1 MVVVRRKAKEK
12 ARVEQK
18 RRLTV
23 SGGRA
28 NLKLWLFCM
37 PEGTSIQI
45 PQRND
50 EKRKKE
56 KEKKKLGMNDRQ
68 KRTKVR
74 KESVTG
80 VEVEAAG
87 QSFRVFLGG
96 KASRTRTAAQTREIV
111 ESPFC
116 FNI

>member
-56 KEKKKLGMNDRQ
+56 KEKKN
-68 KRTKVR
+68 
-74 KESVTG
+74 
-80 VEVEAAG
+80 
-87 QSFRVFLGG
+87 
-96 KASRTRTAAQTREIV
+96 
-111 ESPFC
+111 
-116 FNI
+116 